1 MNQVIESGLATSDIH
16 VHQGVMEGIVE
27 MNSTPSGLDGLPPCL
42 AEASLNNNIQSASQ
56 SGYVPN
62 SNRPRA
68 ATTMNLIEEEAI
80 DEASMV
86 ATNGSSSGQHN
97 HHGEAPRP
105 EQGPNLHIPGAA
117 ITGRPTKY
125 TLSLDDEQRITQPIM
140 DDIALRSESLVANA
154 AQHEHN
160 QDVPAC
166 TDDHHNKNCGS
177 SMEMALMEYA
187 HLRSIGAIPERPYE
201 HWGCDSQL
209 RKERYELYEKCFV
222 RVAFRPVDW
231 QSGYTGRGCMFHCEF
246 FIPPL
251 RFADDSIAT
260 KKSIEQPMDI
270 GPRDEIE
277 PTNASP
283 LQLQRLRRRTFPES
297 EDEFHATLKLRQK
310 LRRYSNTIKKK
321 AMKLVDRAT

>member
-1 MNQVIESGLATSDIH
+1 MNEIAQ
-16 VHQGVMEGIVE
+16 

-42 AEASLNNNIQSASQ
+42 VEASLNNNIQQASQ

-68 ATTMNLIEEEAI
+68 ATTMNPIDEEAI
-80 DEASMV
+80 DVTSMF
-86 ATNGSSSGQHN
+86 ATNASSSGLHN
-97 HHGEAPRP
+97 HHGEAPLP
-105 EQGPNLHIPGAA
+105 EQGPNLHFHAAA

-125 TLSLDDEQRITQPIM
+125 QSNLDDEQRIIRPM
-140 DDIALRSESLVANA
+140 LDDIAVRSESLIANA

-177 SMEMALMEYA
+177 CMDMPLMEYA

-201 HWGCDSQL
+201 HWGCDSQP
-209 RKERYELYEKCFV
+209 RKEQYEFYEKCHV
-222 RVAFRPVDW
+222 RVAFRPVNW
-231 QSGYTGRGCMFHCEF
+231 ESGYTGRGCMFHCQLS
-246 FIPPL
+246 ILPL
-251 RFADDSIAT
+251 RFANNSIAT

-270 GPRDEIE
+270 GPRNEIE

-321 AMKLVDRAT
+321 AMSLVDRTS